1 MKPFPSYRT
10 RRDFF
15 YTGIDGEQHEVDM
28 MTNNLVNFNYTHTED
43 DDDLGRIQVVE
54 LPYAGELLQSR
65 DFYQLQTKLLKAL
78 ADLGGGV
85 RDARPPLGVQI
96 LSISCSFRENL
107 ACSRPPWRVH
117 APPSGKSWIRHWK
130 GNVFTGI
137 CLFTGG
143 GGVGTSH
150 VLWDRSH
157 HRVLPPSDIRP
168 GDYPPSSHEHQTWEP
183 TPLHLVV
190 ITEDLFKL
198 VHLRTYPS
206 LTGTDI

>member
-43 DDDLGRIQVVE
+43 NDDLGRIQVVE

-65 DFYQLQTKLLKAL
+65 DFYHLQTKLL
-78 ADLGGGV
+78 
-85 RDARPPLGVQI
+85 
-96 LSISCSFRENL
+96 
-107 ACSRPPWRVH
+107 
-117 APPSGKSWIRHWK
+117 K